1 MKWFNSL
8 PRLVQF
14 ILLLIPGV
22 NWIVEIVVRL
32 TALISKPDGKH
43 ILGFILYLLP
53 VGVVLAYVDFVW
65 VLLYKHLILAAK
77 VKNPVCSSL
86 SWNKGRKT
94 TPVFILRYFQIQ
106 RCAFDTPHL
115 FEEDADRAVS

>member
-43 ILGFILYLLP
+43 IVGFILYLLP

-65 VLLYKHLILAAK
+65 VLLYKHLILAA
-77 VKNPVCSSL
+77 
-86 SWNKGRKT
+86 
-94 TPVFILRYFQIQ
+94 
-106 RCAFDTPHL
+106 
-115 FEEDADRAVS
+115 

>member
-32 TALISKPDGKH
+32 TALISNPDGKH
-43 ILGFILYLLP
+43 IFGFILYLLP
-53 VGVVLAYVDFVW
+53 TGVVLAYVDFVW
-65 VLLYKHLILAAK
+65 VLLYKHLILAA
-77 VKNPVCSSL
+77 
-86 SWNKGRKT
+86 
-94 TPVFILRYFQIQ
+94 
-106 RCAFDTPHL
+106 
-115 FEEDADRAVS
+115 